1 MGTHR
6 HGLGWSTHRHGLG
19 WRYPQAW
26 AGLDLYVEPAEQPV
40 DFAAFAVGGG
50 DAALELHL
58 RQQGAPVLSSAMGT
72 HSGPSYAVLPCGYYG
87 HQGATTHG
95 TTVPQYS
102 HSTTGVPAAP

>member
-1 MGTHR
+1 
-6 HGLGWSTHRHGLG
+6 
-19 WRYPQAW
+19 
-26 AGLDLYVEPAEQPV
+26 
-40 DFAAFAVGGG
+40 
-50 DAALELHL
+50 
-58 RQQGAPVLSSAMGT
+58 MGT